1 MRAALIVVTAVIGI
15 VVPAQAQQQGPN
27 YPAPG
32 SNRGPAF
39 PTYVS
44 PTEKNSTNWKTSP
57 KEYTPQG
64 VEGRLYRW
72 YGLRARWGWDRWHR

>member
-1 MRAALIVVTAVIGI
+1 MRAVLIVVTAVIGTVI
-15 VVPAQAQQQGPN
+15 PAQAQQGTN

-72 YGLRARWGWDRWHR
+72 YSLRARGGWDKWHQ